1 MLRVSSRS
9 ALLLVG
15 LGALACVPTILGAW
29 MGGLSYSP
37 VTTVLFLAIGA
48 GAVIQVVFASGRL
61 LSHRVS
67 PRGER
72 GAWFARP
79 LNAAGLIAGL
89 TIMYVAGLW
98 VAV

>member
-1 MLRVSSRS
+1 MR
-9 ALLLVG
+9 
-15 LGALACVPTILGAW
+15 PHYLGAW

-72 GAWFARP
+72 GVWFARP

-89 TIMYVAGLW
+89 TIMYVTGLW